1 MMVLLCIVVAAG
13 GLLVGVLISWAMFG
27 KKEEER
33 EKREWRQLKK
43 EREGEKK
50 HSNEK
55 S

>member
-1 MMVLLCIVVAAG
+1 MMILLYLSVAAG
-13 GLLVGVLISWAMFG
+13 GLLVGLGISWAMFG

>member
-1 MMVLLCIVVAAG
+1 MMVLLCIAVAAG
-13 GLLVGVLISWAMFG
+13 GLLVGFWISWAMFG

-50 HSNEK
+50 HRNEK

>member
-1 MMVLLCIVVAAG
+1 MMTLMCIAVAAG
-13 GLLVGVLISWAMFG
+13 GLLVGVWISWAMFG